1 MTAFPKDKSMLL
13 IAINMVTRPYADTAA
28 TTQETVSWVASMI
41 WAPLMTMGSFLGLPA
56 QGTVLNSTTLL
67 RFNSTNAWEM
77 EDRAWR
83 GCPLRQTDSASVFLA
98 LKVKPQVQV
107 RSWHTTATI
116 NSSSALGN
124 NRIGPKRLAE
134 SSIADISG
142 TKAATLWS
150 KALAC
155 NVSENKIP
163 AKRLG
168 TDEWA
173 LACTRVGLSVE
184 FPLRK
189 RPCNTVFVHKEGY
202 PYYFVWFG
210 FLLFPL
216 WSRFSHIHP
225 CNAWQANCDIF
236 LCQPT
241 KTSDFVQ
248 SAVWFWAHNLLN
260 RDDMT
265 VLGGQMM
272 VLGTRSSCSC

>member
-1 MTAFPKDKSMLL
+1 MLL
-13 IAINMVTRPYADTAA
+13 ARYHHNK
-28 TTQETVSWVASMI
+28 
-41 WAPLMTMGSFLGLPA
+41 LFLGFRQQQVWA
-56 QGTVLNSTTLL
+56 
-67 RFNSTNAWEM
+67 EM
-77 EDRAWR
+77 ARWI
-83 GCPLRQTDSASVFLA
+83 V
-98 LKVKPQVQV
+98 
-107 RSWHTTATI
+107 
-116 NSSSALGN
+116 
-124 NRIGPKRLAE
+124 NRR
-134 SSIADISG
+134 DFG
-142 TKAATLWS
+142 TKATTLWS

-210 FLLFPL
+210 LLLFPL
-216 WSRFSHIHP
+216 WSRFSHTHP
-225 CNAWQANCDIF
+225 CNAWQVNCDIF

-248 SAVWFWAHNLLN
+248 SAIWFWAHNLLK

-272 VLGTRSSCSC
+272 VSGTCSSCSC